1 MIDYKKTGGLH
12 VVTLSP
18 KASMICP
25 DWQRLMLDV
34 LDKIEKD
41 CGQGTALVLTGEG
54 KSFCTGLNLEIV
66 GTLDAAAMGLFAQ
79 NMGDIHRR
87 LLQLPCPSIA
97 AINGHAFAAGAFLA
111 LSCDYRI
118 MRQERGWFCISE
130 VDVGVPIP
138 ASMMGILQGKLP
150 PNTVRDAVL
159 MGRRYT
165 ADEAI
170 AAGIA
175 DGKAAEPDLLSSA
188 ELLASQLAGKEP
200 GIFKTLKQ
208 TWVAPITSGFKADND
223 SRASL

>member
-1 MIDYKKTGGLH
+1 
-12 VVTLSP
+12 
-18 KASMICP
+18 
-25 DWQRLMLDV
+25 
-34 LDKIEKD
+34 
-41 CGQGTALVLTGEG
+41 
-54 KSFCTGLNLEIV
+54 
-66 GTLDAAAMGLFAQ
+66 
-79 NMGDIHRR
+79 
-87 LLQLPCPSIA
+87 
-97 AINGHAFAAGAFLA
+97 
-111 LSCDYRI
+111 
-118 MRQERGWFCISE
+118 
-130 VDVGVPIP
+130 
-138 ASMMGILQGKLP
+138 MGILQGKLP